1 VPKPLA
7 VVPELEAE
15 LDNLYAALPA
25 DFTGVRNDLAQRLKQ
40 AGQVEAAARVKQLR
54 KPTVAL
60 WAVNQLT
67 RRHPDDVRALLDA
80 GARLRVAQQ
89 AALRGE
95 TEELRTATAEERKI
109 LQGLTQDAAGLLRET
124 GHSADTRRIAD
135 TLRAAAVDE
144 SGRELL
150 QRGRLSEE
158 LEASGFGSFSG
169 MEIPSRSKPEEKT
182 AKPPSPAAQRRR
194 EEQLRKLRE
203 RVTKAKSDATKAK
216 SDATKAERAVA
227 RAEAALDA
235 ARQRLAEVNESV
247 RRAEDELEKA
257 EE

>member
-25 DFTGVRNDLAQRLKQ
+25 DFTRERNDLAQRLKQ
-40 AGQVEAAARVKQLR
+40 AGQIEAAAGVKQLR

-60 WAVNQLT
+60 WAVNQLA

-80 GARLRVAQQ
+80 GERLRVAQQ

-95 TEELRTATAEERKI
+95 SQELRTASAEERTI
-109 LQGLTQDAAGLLRET
+109 LHGLTQQGAELLRET
-124 GHSADTRRIAD
+124 GHSADTKRIAD

-158 LEASGFGSFSG
+158 LEPSGFGSFAG
-169 MEIPSRSKPEEKT
+169 MEIPASSKPEKGP
-182 AKPPSPAAQRRR
+182 KPQSPAAQRRR

-203 RVTKAKSDATKAK
+203 RVTKAKR
-216 SDATKAERAVA
+216 DATKAERAAA
-227 RAEAALDA
+227 RAQDALGA
-235 ARQRLAEVNESV
+235 ARQRLVEANESV

>member
-25 DFTGVRNDLAQRLKQ
+25 DFTRARNDLAQRLKQ
-40 AGQVEAAARVKQLR
+40 AGQVEAAAGVKQLR
-54 KPTVAL
+54 KPTVPL
-60 WAVNQLT
+60 WAVNQLA
-67 RRHPDDVRALLDA
+67 RRHPDGVRALLDA
-80 GARLRVAQQ
+80 GERLRVAQQ

-95 TEELRTATAEERKI
+95 SQELRAATAEERRI
-109 LQGLTQDAAGLLRET
+109 LHGLTQRAAELLRET
-124 GHSADTRRIAD
+124 GHSADTKRIAD

-158 LEASGFGSFSG
+158 LEASGFGGFAG
-169 MEIPSRSKPEEKT
+169 MEIPSRSKPEE
-182 AKPPSPAAQRRR
+182 KPPSPAAQRRR
-194 EEQLRKLRE
+194 EEQRRKLGE
-203 RVTKAKSDATKAK
+203 RVTKAK

-227 RAEAALDA
+227 RAEAALGA
-235 ARQRLAEVNESV
+235 ARERLAEANEAV
-247 RRAEDELEKA
+247 RRAEAELEKA
-257 EE
+257 ET

>member
-1 VPKPLA
+1 MPKPLA

-25 DFTGVRNDLAQRLKQ
+25 EFTRARDDLAQRLKR
-40 AGQVEAAARVKQLR
+40 AGQVEAAADVKQLR
-54 KPTVAL
+54 KPTVPL
-60 WAVNQLT
+60 WAVNQLA

-80 GARLRVAQQ
+80 GERLRVAQQ

-95 TEELRTATAEERKI
+95 GEELRAATAEERKV
-109 LQGLTQDAAGLLRET
+109 LHGLTQLGAELLREA
-124 GHSADTRRIAD
+124 GHYADPKRIAY

-158 LEASGFGSFSG
+158 LEASGFAGFAG

-194 EEQLRKLRE
+194 EERLRKLRE
-203 RVTKAKSDATKAK
+203 RVTKAKSE
-216 SDATKAERAVA
+216 ATKAERAAA
-227 RAEAALDA
+227 RAEATLDT
-235 ARQRLAEVNESV
+235 ARQRLVEANESV
-247 RRAEDELEKA
+247 RRAEAELEQA
-257 EE
+257 ET